1 AGGYVVQVL
10 LHDSIAP
17 ARESRVLVAY
27 DGGGDRQLIC
37 RVLGPVD
44 ETDQVAVVEMLEAMH
59 LIDGGHCPAEPNHE
73 LRREFEAEV
82 HSGGTDVEEDVAGR
96 GHGMTRLRPDLPERM
111 ELRRSRSAEKPVPGG
126 GTEPHDAGEV
136 ALEVAK
142 GDHTNEG
149 REVFTEASNS
159 LAMVIAGVDRNHQ
172 EDRGARQRCDHRL
185 RLPLA
190 QLALQV
196 LHSPTRQ

>member
-1 AGGYVVQVL
+1 
-10 LHDSIAP
+10 IAP
-17 ARESRVLVAY
+17 ARDARVLVAD
-27 DGGGDRQLIC
+27 DGGVDRQLIC

-44 ETDQVAVVEMLEAMH
+44 ETDQVAVVEILEAMH

-111 ELRRSRSAEKPVPGG
+111 ELRRSSSAEEPVPGG

-142 GDHTNEG
+142 GDRPNQR
-149 REVFTEASNS
+149 REVFAEASDR

-172 EDRGARQRCDHRL
+172 EDRRPRQRCDYRL

-190 QLALQV
+190 RVALQV
-196 LHSPTRQ
+196 LHSPTRQKFGWMAPDD